1 MRVFRRCSRKF
12 CKVFQLFL
20 FARDL
25 EIEGNY
31 LVTNRGIFEYQ
42 SKYKPFNL
50 NGLYLNLLVE
60 VYQC

>member
-1 MRVFRRCSRKF
+1 MRVFRDAPENFVRYFNYSS
-12 CKVFQLFL
+12 

-31 LVTNRGIFEYQ
+31 LVTNRGIFEYP
-42 SKYKPFNL
+42 SEYKPFNL